1 MISDKMIDLVNNS
14 SVIRAMFE
22 EGKRL
27 AGIYGAENVYD
38 FSLGNPNV
46 PAPAQVNEAIKA
58 LVDEEESTV
67 LHGYMS
73 NSGYEDVRAAVASS
87 LNRRFGTDFD
97 ETNII
102 MTVGAAGV
110 FAYNEINGNGG
121 KPGAEV
127 TVSIPQGSGVAA
139 IARELK
145 EAGVIRSAYL
155 FRWYVGHKGAAGKLQ
170 YGDFTL
176 QTGGYSYDGLIAELS
191 TYAKADSVRLTF
203 PEGTTAIAIA
213 RKMEEAG
220 LCTAE
225 EFLEEANTGD
235 FSEYT
240 FWQYVPDDAPD
251 RFMKCE
257 GYLFPDTYEFL
268 TDDTVHHYVATF
280 YAHFDKQFTDEMYKE
295 LEKQELTLPEVI
307 TLASFVQEEAGNDQD
322 SNVAQV
328 FRNRLAEGSPYP
340 KLQSNTSSYVQSD
353 EDNNYLWNWVA
364 PYYGGWEKIP
374 ENIRNAYDTY
384 TCEGLPAGPIS
395 NPGLAAIQASL
406 APQCDE
412 EVRDCYF
419 FVTDLSGH
427 YYYAKTY
434 AEHQAN
440 CRKAAEVNQSLKK

>member
-1 MISDKMIDLVNNS
+1 MAEKHQKKKKGSALKILLAVLLLLV
-14 SVIRAMFE
+14 
-22 EGKRL
+22 L
-27 AGIYGAENVYD
+27 
-38 FSLGNPNV
+38 
-46 PAPAQVNEAIKA
+46 
-58 LVDEEESTV
+58 
-67 LHGYMS
+67 
-73 NSGYEDVRAAVASS
+73 
-87 LNRRFGTDFD
+87 
-97 ETNII
+97 
-102 MTVGAAGV
+102 TVGAAGV

-139 IARELK
+139 IAKELK

-240 FWQYVPDDAPD
+240 FWQYVPDDVPN

-280 YAHFDKQFTDEMYKE
+280 YAHFDKQFTAEMYRE

-340 KLQSNTSSYVQSD
+340 RLQSNTSSHIQSD
-353 EDNNYLWNWVA
+353 ADNNYLWNWVA
-364 PYYGGWEKIP
+364 PYYGGWDNIP
-374 ENIRNAYDTY
+374 ENIVSAYDTY
-384 TCEGLPAGPIS
+384 HTAGLTPGPIS
-395 NPGLAAIQASL
+395 NPGIAAIRAALS
-406 APQCDE
+406 PEPDE
-412 EVRDCYF
+412 EAKDAYF
-419 FVTDLSGH
+419 FVTDLKGS
-427 YYYAKTY
+427 YYYARTLS
-434 AEHQAN
+434 EHNAN
-440 CRKAAEVNQSLKK
+440 CQTAADVNKTVG

>member
-1 MISDKMIDLVNNS
+1 MAEKHQKKKKGSVLKILLV
-14 SVIRAMFE
+14 V
-22 EGKRL
+22 L
-27 AGIYGAENVYD
+27 
-38 FSLGNPNV
+38 LL
-46 PAPAQVNEAIKA
+46 
-58 LVDEEESTV
+58 LV
-67 LHGYMS
+67 L
-73 NSGYEDVRAAVASS
+73 
-87 LNRRFGTDFD
+87 
-97 ETNII
+97 
-102 MTVGAAGV
+102 TVGAAGV

-139 IARELK
+139 IAKELK

-257 GYLFPDTYEFL
+257 GYLFPETYEFL
-268 TDDTVHHYVATF
+268 KDDTVHNYVATF
-280 YAHFDKQFTDEMYKE
+280 YAQFDAQFTKEMYAALK
-295 LEKQELTLPEVI
+295 KQGMTLPELV
-307 TLASFVQEEAGNDQD
+307 TLASFVQEEAGNSQD

-340 KLQSNTSSYVQSD
+340 RLQSNTSSHIQSD
-353 EDNNYLWNWVA
+353 ADNNYLWNWVA
-364 PYYGGWEKIP
+364 PYYGGWDDIP
-374 ENIRNAYDTY
+374 ENILAAYDTY
-384 TCEGLPAGPIS
+384 SCTGLPAGPIS
-395 NPGLAAIQASL
+395 NPGLAAIKAAL
-406 APQCDE
+406 EPQPDE
-412 EVRDCYF
+412 EAKNAYF
-419 FVTDLSGH
+419 FVTDLKGN
-427 YYYAKTY
+427 YYYAHTL
-434 AEHQAN
+434 AEHNAN
-440 CRKAAEVNQSLKK
+440 CKTAAAVNKSLKN